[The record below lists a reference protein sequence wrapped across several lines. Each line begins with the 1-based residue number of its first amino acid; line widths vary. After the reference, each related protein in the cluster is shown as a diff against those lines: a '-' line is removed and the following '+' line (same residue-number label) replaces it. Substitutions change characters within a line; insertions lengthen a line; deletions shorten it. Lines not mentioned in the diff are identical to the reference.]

1 MEPEIREMR
10 DMLIEVRRDMLHI
23 TQRLDD
29 LSARHE
35 ARVGRIEND
44 QQRFEERLRRLET
57 KTYAMSAVISA
68 GITALPYIVDAL
80 KGGH

>member
-35 ARVGRIEND
+35 ARVGRIESD
-44 QQRFEERLRRLET
+44 QQRFEERLRGLEN
-57 KTYAMSAVISA
+57 KAYGISA
-68 GITALPYIVDAL
+68 MISFIITALPYIIKAIQ
-80 KGGH
+80 GGK